1 MIKTVAADL
10 IKDQKR
16 QNEMQIMIDNVSSQV
31 DDLQHIYRIDADRTL
46 EIDNIYA
53 EYMNKIKKNR
63 STMEEVLEEKQVA
76 LENQEQDTQQVLFR
90 LLLVIERI
98 KSLRKTLNKLEIKKK
113 NNKKLEKEVLSA
125 FLKQK

>member
-90 LLLVIERI
+90 RLLVIERI